1 VVISDRSDWWNCSST
16 PSRFKAGIIWSDRSS
31 VSILINIQ
39 WILIF
44 IENKYVQSWHT
55 SRHNTR
61 AGFDSAPLVSV
72 EKGCSSIMRYDP
84 PLNDVGAAHTKPPG
98 LLLT

>member
-1 VVISDRSDWWNCSST
+1 MWFDT
-16 PSRFKAGIIWSDRSS
+16 QLTS
-31 VSILINIQ
+31 VNLSIN
-39 WILIF
+39 
-44 IENKYVQSWHT
+44 ENEYFQPWHT

-72 EKGCSSIMRYDP
+72 EKCCSSMIRYGP
-84 PLNDVGAAHTKPPG
+84 SLNDVGAAHTKHPG

>member
-1 VVISDRSDWWNCSST
+1 VCVNTQHDPFIL
-16 PSRFKAGIIWSDRSS
+16 GIIED
-31 VSILINIQ
+31 IY
-39 WILIF
+39 F
-44 IENKYVQSWHT
+44 QSWHT

-72 EKGCSSIMRYDP
+72 ETGCSSIIRYGP
-84 PLNDVGAAHTKPPG
+84 SLNAVDAAHTTHPG